1 MRTAIAGV
9 LCVLGLAFAVTGLW
23 RLPAFGHYPGPYGDI
38 LNAVGTN
45 ERHGTNIVTLV
56 NFAYRGFDTL
66 GEEYML
72 FAAVIGAVVLLREH
86 RGEETSARPG
96 KVSERPIPGRTDA
109 VALGCRL
116 ALGLTIVFGI
126 YVVLHAQLTPGGGFQ
141 GGAIVGSA
149 VLLLYLGLG
158 YRVWRGLMKS
168 IVLDAAEAVGAGAF
182 VVFGLAA
189 MVAGAPFLTNF
200 LPLGKT
206 GSIVSAGTVPLVN
219 IAVGIAVSTGFA
231 VLFLEY
237 LEETREPE
245 GEDADEKGEEQK

>member
-1 MRTAIAGV
+1 MNALRTVVAAG
-9 LCVLGLAFAVTGLW
+9 LCLLGLGLASAGLW
-23 RLPAFGHYPGPYGDI
+23 GLPEFGHYPGPYGDI
-38 LNAVGTN
+38 LNAVGTS

-56 NFAYRGFDTL
+56 NFDYRGFDTL

-96 KVSERPIPGRTDA
+96 KVSERPIPLRTDA
-109 VALGCRL
+109 VALGSRL
-116 ALGLTIVFGI
+116 TLGLTLVFGI

-141 GGAIVGSA
+141 GGSIIGSA
-149 VLLLYLGLG
+149 TLLLYLGLG
-158 YRVWRGLMKS
+158 YRTWRRLMKS
-168 IVLDAAEAVGAGAF
+168 AVLDAAEAIGAGAF
-182 VVFGLAA
+182 VAAGLAA
-189 MVAGAPFLTNF
+189 IGAGAPFLTNL
-200 LPLGKT
+200 LPPGKT
-206 GSIVSAGTVPLVN
+206 GSMVSAGFIPLLN

-245 GEDADEKGEEQK
+245 REDQE